1 MPPVHAGGDPAR
13 MPLPTPAERPVQND
27 PQSSAESELLVCV
40 KCRRGA
46 EAPADDRRPGRRL
59 YDRLCALGPPEGV
72 RLRAVECLQNCEA
85 GCTVALRGAD
95 RWTYVYGQL
104 DDEAHAETLQG
115 IGWIPSPLRPSK
127 LPFENAVLI
136 PRPRALHAHVLSAL
150 ALVFYPQGRG
160 LDL

>member
-1 MPPVHAGGDPAR
+1 M
-13 MPLPTPAERPVQND
+13 QND

-104 DDEAHAETLQG
+104 DDEAHAEALLDGAGRYHATADG
-115 IGWIPSPLRPSK
+115 
-127 LPFENAVLI
+127 LI
-136 PRPRALHAHVLSAL
+136 PWRERPEHFKRNCVARVPPATFPDPL
-150 ALVFYPQGRG
+150 QET
-160 LDL
+160 DQ